1 MSAFYGRHGKGAMR
15 TLREVKRA
23 EAEAR
28 NMATPQERRASY
40 RRAYPTDSEG
50 QQ

>member
-15 TLREVKRA
+15 TLREVKRV

-28 NMATPQERRASY
+28 NALTPPERRAAY
-40 RRAYPTDSEG
+40 RRTHADDEAAR
-50 QQ
+50 